1 MRNDRYWKYSC
12 FGIAVILLLY
22 SVHIARLDALLRRC
36 CKKALFYSFF
46 GQYGLYL
53 LFLIMAAFLLFAI
66 WQWIVVKPSHKRM
79 LQIGIAAVCIYAVL
93 AHGYLRYHHDAYVHA
108 SQSEQKRYVKM
119 YDKGLLYD
127 LKGLIQ

>member
-1 MRNDRYWKYSC
+1 MRNDRYWKYGC

-36 CKKALFYSFF
+36 CKKTLFYSFF

-53 LFLIMAAFLLFAI
+53 LFLVMAAFVLFAI
-66 WQWIVVKPSHKRM
+66 WQWIAVKPSRKRM
-79 LQIGIAAVCIYAVL
+79 LQTGIAAVCIYAAL
-93 AHGYLRYHHDAYVHA
+93 AHGYLCYHHDVYIHA
-108 SQSEQKRYVKM
+108 SQSEQKRYNKA

-127 LKGLIQ
+127 LKGLVK